1 MVVGEASIHNIMG
14 GMESTGG
21 VRLHNHKR
29 KLKQRFDI
37 IKKLGQG
44 TYGKVQ
50 LGINKETGQEVAIKT
65 IKKCKI
71 ETEADL
77 IRIRR
82 EIQIMSSVQHPNI
95 IHIYEVFE
103 NREKMVLVMEYAA
116 GGELYDYLSERK
128 VLTEHE
134 ARRIFRQIAT
144 AVFYCHKHK
153 ICHRDLKLE
162 NILLDQVGNA
172 KIADFGLSNVFDEQR
187 LLNTFCGSPLYA
199 SPEIVKGTPYHGPE
213 VDCWSLGVLLYTLV
227 YGAMPFD
234 GSNFKRLVKQISQ
247 SDYFEP
253 KKPSP
258 ASPLIKDMLTVC
270 PARRADIERI
280 CTHWWVN
287 EGYEQN
293 CLDIAEDLAAQT
305 PVRLDLLLSLV
316 PQSASAEKLVVGDQQ
331 PAAADVPNN
340 VSSETLIPTRCHSVG
355 SLMELDQ
362 SGSDRRIRRE
372 LIEEEQR
379 TAPIGG
385 DAKRKLETTPSMDET
400 AAADAKRKERPR
412 RKEKRD
418 EPEARMYKS
427 ASRHHSA
434 PIPNSITEEAM
445 EVDPMV
451 TVPISK
457 TVDLNK
463 IESTAACLELIKE
476 CSERS
481 PSKERSKT
489 PMIHEP
495 EQRPLAVDESRRIP
509 SEDRAVANHD
519 EERLLDERQA
529 KSLDDGHRDESSK
542 RSEVAL
548 DQTIARS
555 ATPAFE
561 PSNEKTLSGNE
572 RFERRSSTA
581 GREESINLE
590 ATQREFKKL
599 KEKALSLD
607 SELSNE
613 PRDPPA
619 KTFERRRS
627 KIFETA
633 EKFNQMA
640 SSVENEKPKKIFIPG
655 VNVGG
660 AKRVFERKASL
671 SSIGTPPPTK
681 CVASKMIIDVP
692 STDTKKNENSND
704 KSKPTRIER
713 EEQEEQEQEQEQ
725 AEENEEEEKKKEEA
739 KKRAID
745 IISGAIGKPPV
756 QRRINGSPPIS
767 PSSQEPKKLASKISV
782 STNDSRST
790 TQSLT
795 TTPTEINFSFDEK
808 TADADG
814 RATISTEAFDND
826 NDDGVNDNDD
836 DEPEEPK
843 MSSKM
848 EITLKSATLPRP
860 RKTSKAEISVTS
872 AKPYKAQV
880 PFAFKSELEAK
891 IDAFQP
897 QKLRT
902 QRSEVAF
909 PVAAAVPQTNRSSSL
924 EPESRP
930 RSGAPKERI
939 IPIQMEADHRQSRHS
954 STTPPPSK
962 PPPMPQRSVSQRSG
976 SLSRQSTADS
986 DTDSALGST
995 VGPEPIR
1002 KSPREYIIP
1011 IAVEGGGYVTPRS
1024 GSVEP
1029 ESKAGGTPS
1038 TANVP
1043 RSRFGRPRRM
1053 SSLLSDAS
1061 EDESPFSSLHRDS
1074 EDLLQ
1079 RHMHRLRSSRP
1090 SRQPPEHVDSLSS
1103 GEDDDDDG
1111 FELLTA
1117 ENLFSTLLSRVR
1129 SLTQRLNV
1137 DDNRTTG
1144 FPSSRLFG
1152 RLGSNSSQALWGLNK
1167 PLSSYQTYVETRT
1180 VTTRLSE
1187 SQFRHSLGREGDIL
1201 SRKDCANTSNPGTPS
1216 SPGSHGN
1223 SSRETIFDVGSNT
1236 LPRDKVAREDVEAE
1250 ATRMKKETQESLEQ
1264 SFTPSLTRRL
1274 GRTLIEQTRRSLT
1287 RSPSVSREGRA
1298 RSAERDAS
1306 EATAASSS
1314 SAAVD
1319 RSVSTVSDQS
1329 EYKHRSAS
1337 DRRPIR
1343 RSNSLLESATGSL
1356 ASPRRTVVGLFDD
1369 EDDLADHRQPHGR
1382 SSFFSTFP
1390 RDTVA
1395 RGNLGRWYNETGGG
1409 RASTGRLRK
1418 DSFRS
1423 YRTDKI
1429 QEETSDDAFAAD
1441 RSGSISEYASTS
1453 ACDSNTNPLDDDAS
1467 PTESCTANAVDYK
1480 PAYNSDPSSRNLEN
1494 RLLAA
1499 ENLIRESKLKNLSS
1513 SGGVNLTS
1521 SYRDTDKCEKR
1532 SLISVAETT
1541 GASATSK
1548 RRTCIPSL
1556 RLRSGSLTR
1565 EPSAAVDRRKSL
1577 ADSQDVANLVARTL
1591 VPERSLLSKFFKTA
1605 ANRSENEPTRDK
1617 EKQTELEKE
1626 KEKTQKSKQRRISRF
1641 LRPDFFDTPREES
1654 RYAKEKEA
1662 QKAAENERRKSRFIK
1677 RKSENKD
1684 AVAAAAAAAAATAV
1698 SKTSVPTTTSREG
1711 SVETEKKREKELK
1724 NEINCRRRDR
1734 CSRERETATETTEPV
1749 EGSRNGF
1756 LHSLE
1761 KKLESLRCNDE
1772 QRASD
1777 REKTTVKSAASDE
1790 RTLGKEASRERSA
1803 PPVDRRLSSASNER
1817 VSLERASSVED
1828 LSRPKNPKRNS
1839 PKSRVS
1845 SVLGLFKT
1853 VDPKQLANGARSQT
1867 TILAKLKKSPPKVLA
1882 DLTSVE
1888 DATTAPT
1895 VGSKIPTK
1903 LAANADAKSAK
1914 KIGETN
1920 KSDKPEKRVSSCE
1933 SSRRFSS
1940 KEGPKQDA
1948 KERSASREKE
1958 SAGERGNWN
1967 RDAEQGSTDTRREK
1981 PNDDE
1986 KRSTEKRSVTI
1997 PGNRGKRANRSSL
2010 ENGASSTEP
2019 SRSENAEKKTGKP
2032 TKKTCETSESND
2044 SDGVKKKR
2052 IVRVAKKV
2060 VKKSTVSGGGTGDKS
2075 IDKSGDA
2082 DKTSEGKEKPAKPRT
2097 KKKVAGICDNKSS
2110 VESKVATGSAKV
2122 GNAEENGLG
2131 TESGDKS
2138 EERAANDHSEE
2149 ETVETETNNDEPTKI
2164 QRDSQRPN
2172 RNNLKLDLSKIPQH
2186 SFRNA
2191 TPKRDSPKSD
2201 SPSSTTN
2208 QDLPGKLM
2216 ECLSKVTHRASI
2228 AGNKIIVEKPLRARD
2243 VAELKRE
2250 VTECA
2255 KIIESHAESAVNA
2268 AQGPPEERKSSA
2280 ISSQVSTENDRPI
2293 TSATTAVTGTDYP
2306 NDVLSPMDDPESFD
2320 SWSISSAE
2328 LSHARPDLHS
2338 PTSPS
2343 HSLYAR
2349 NDNSDNSESVI
2360 DRIRRRSFY
2369 SRFNDRRRPSLTAP
2383 PPGVALP
2390 GSATLPRK
2398 FSFSGHREH
2407 RDRGRYG
2414 TGGYAGFASAVT
2426 SKTGGSGGGNRYA
2439 TDKRYGFY
2447 SEDGI
2452 AAIDRR
2458 NRSLDRAARYSDT
2471 GYVTDLK
2478 SPTDHP
2484 IVLSSSYDP
2493 LRRYLRSPTFD
2504 LSASR
2509 SRYHSVDFTADPDLA
2524 TVYRPSA
2531 SSLSNDSVSLGY
2543 SSLPRKYAIGLAEPK
2558 TVQYYEELLSPSS
2571 ADYSPSRR
2579 SPTCSEYPTRCE
2591 NGYYNGNSDVRANA
2605 AKRKTCTENARTLEL
2620 YEDTDPASA
2629 ASCDERST
2637 EQRRSKG
2644 ERTTQTKH
2652 SLSTSAD
2659 TTSRSANDHS

>member
-1 MVVGEASIHNIMG
+1 MVVGEANIHNIMG

-427 ASRHHSA
+427 VSRHHSA

-495 EQRPLAVDESRRIP
+495 EQRPLAVDESRRVS
-509 SEDRAVANHD
+509 SEDRAVVNHD
-519 EERLLDERQA
+519 EERLPDERQA

-542 RSEVAL
+542 RSEMEH

-555 ATPAFE
+555 ATPVFE
-561 PSNEKTLSGNE
+561 PSNEKTLAGNE
-572 RFERRSSTA
+572 RFERTSST
-581 GREESINLE
+581 GVQEESISLE

-613 PRDPPA
+613 PRDA
-619 KTFERRRS
+619 AGKTFERRRS

-640 SSVENEKPKKIFIPG
+640 SNVENEKPKKIFIPG

-671 SSIGTPPPTK
+671 SSIVTPPPTK

-692 STDTKKNENSND
+692 TTDAKRNENSND
-704 KSKPTRIER
+704 KTKPTRIER
-713 EEQEEQEQEQEQ
+713 EEQEQQEQG
-725 AEENEEEEKKKEEA
+725 EENEEEEKKKEEA

-745 IISGAIGKPPV
+745 IISGAIGKPPM

-767 PSSQEPKKLASKISV
+767 PSSQEPKKLPSKISV
-782 STNDSRST
+782 GTNDSRSA

-795 TTPTEINFSFDEK
+795 TTPTETNFSFDEK

-814 RATISTEAFDND
+814 RATVSTEAFDND
-826 NDDGVNDNDD
+826 NDDGDNDD

-872 AKPYKAQV
+872 TKPYKAQV

-939 IPIQMEADHRQSRHS
+939 IPIQMEADHRHSRHS

-1029 ESKAGGTPS
+1029 ESKTGGTPS
-1038 TANVP
+1038 SANVP

-1187 SQFRHSLGREGDIL
+1187 SQFRHTLGREGDIL
-1201 SRKDCANTSNPGTPS
+1201 SRKDCSSTSNPGTPS

-1223 SSRETIFDVGSNT
+1223 PSRETVFDVGSNT

-1287 RSPSVSREGRA
+1287 RSPSVSRESRA

-1306 EATAASSS
+1306 EAASSS
-1314 SAAVD
+1314 SAAAAVD

-1337 DRRPIR
+1337 DRRAIR
-1343 RSNSLLESATGSL
+1343 RTNSLLESSTGSL

-1369 EDDLADHRQPHGR
+1369 EDDLADNRHLHGR

-1429 QEETSDDAFAAD
+1429 QEETSDDAFAGD

-1467 PTESCTANAVDYK
+1467 PTESCANNAVDYK
-1480 PAYNSDPSSRNLEN
+1480 PAYKSDPSSRNLEN

-1499 ENLIRESKLKNLSS
+1499 ENLIRESKLKNLGS
-1513 SGGVNLTS
+1513 SGAVNLTS

-1565 EPSAAVDRRKSL
+1565 EPSAVVDRRKSL

-1605 ANRSENEPTRDK
+1605 ASRSENESTRDK
-1617 EKQTELEKE
+1617 EKETTEVEKE
-1626 KEKTQKSKQRRISRF
+1626 KEKPQKSKQRRISRF

-1662 QKAAENERRKSRFIK
+1662 QKAAENERRKSRFMK

-1684 AVAAAAAAAAATAV
+1684 AAAV
-1698 SKTSVPTTTSREG
+1698 SKTTVPTTTSREG

-1734 CSRERETATETTEPV
+1734 CSRERETATETTEPI

-1772 QRASD
+1772 QRSSG
-1777 REKTTVKSAASDE
+1777 REKTTARSAASDE
-1790 RTLGKEASRERSA
+1790 RTIGNEASRERSA

-1817 VSLERASSVED
+1817 VTLERASSVED

-1853 VDPKQLANGARSQT
+1853 ADPKQLANGTRSQT
-1867 TILAKLKKSPPKVLA
+1867 TILGKLKKSPPKVLA

-1888 DATTAPT
+1888 DATAAPT

-1903 LAANADAKSAK
+1903 LVANADARSAK
-1914 KIGETN
+1914 KIGEAN

-1940 KEGPKQDA
+1940 KEGPRQDGTPSTA

-1967 RDAEQGSTDTRREK
+1967 RDAEQASTDTRREK

-1986 KRSTEKRSVTI
+1986 RRSTEKRSVAI
-1997 PGNRGKRANRSSL
+1997 PGNRGKRANRCSL

-2052 IVRVAKKV
+2052 IVRVTKKV

-2097 KKKVAGICDNKSS
+2097 KKKVAGICDKSS
-2110 VESKVATGSAKV
+2110 VESKVATGSAKP
-2122 GNAEENGLG
+2122 GNSEENGLG

-2138 EERAANDHSEE
+2138 EERGTNDYSEE
-2149 ETVETETNNDEPTKI
+2149 ETNNDEPRKI
-2164 QRDSQRPN
+2164 QRESQRPN

-2228 AGNKIIVEKPLRARD
+2228 AGNKTIVDKPLRVRD

-2268 AQGPPEERKSSA
+2268 VQDPPEARKSSA
-2280 ISSQVSTENDRPI
+2280 IPSEVSTENERPI

-2414 TGGYAGFASAVT
+2414 TGYAGFASAVT
-2426 SKTGGSGGGNRYA
+2426 SKTGGGGGGGSSGNRYA

-2447 SEDGI
+2447 SEDGV
-2452 AAIDRR
+2452 AIDRR

-2478 SPTDHP
+2478 SPTEHP
-2484 IVLSSSYDP
+2484 VVLSSSYDP

-2558 TVQYYEELLSPSS
+2558 TVQYYEELLSPST

-2591 NGYYNGNSDVRANA
+2591 NGYYNGNSDLRANA

-2620 YEDTDPASA
+2620 YEDTDPASSSA
-2629 ASCDERST
+2629 APCGDERST

-2644 ERTTQTKH
+2644 GERTTQTKH
-2652 SLSTSAD
+2652 SLATSAE
-2659 TTSRSANDHS
+2659 TTSRCANDHS